1 MVRDSVK
8 PIWLTYF
15 VFKCHCFFIGGTI
28 NKDGALL
35 IKAVKIPGE
44 NTLDIITNLI
54 EKTQMSKAKIERQA
68 DKISSYFVPA
78 IFGMAAIVFIIWITL
93 ASVGVVTNELA
104 PFPLAMGFTIS
115 GTLPLIVSP
124 ACSR

>member
-1 MVRDSVK
+1 M
-8 PIWLTYF
+8 ITLL
-15 VFKCHCFFIGGTI
+15 GGTI

-68 DKISSYFVPA
+68 DKISSYFVPV
-78 IFGMAAIVFIIWITL
+78 IIGIAAVVFVIWITL
-93 ASVGVVTNELA
+93 ASVGVVHDQLA

-115 GTLPLIVSP
+115 GKQPFVIITT
-124 ACSR
+124 AD

>member
-1 MVRDSVK
+1 M
-8 PIWLTYF
+8 
-15 VFKCHCFFIGGTI
+15 
-28 NKDGALL
+28 

-44 NTLDIITNLI
+44 NTLDVITNLI

-68 DKISSYFVPA
+68 DKISSYFVPV
-78 IFGMAAIVFIIWITL
+78 IIGIAAIVFVIWITL

-115 GTLPLIVSP
+115 GTLSYTL
-124 ACSR
+124 R